1 MVLVWNWYL
10 EFGGC
15 LRFRAW
21 SLGFIGVYRRSSA
34 VPCLLVWCA
43 ALACGAV
50 SAADWQPTKPLE
62 IVVGTPPGG
71 PLDETARLIGTL
83 LEKRNAA
90 LPVTVQNKP
99 GGGHAIA
106 MAYLNQRPGDGHIIS
121 MVLANLITNRI
132 IGSNPVTYTDV
143 TPLALLTSEY
153 VGVSV
158 RADSPIKDGKDLI
171 ARMRA
176 DPEALSFAITSRAS
190 GNHIAAGV
198 ALKAGGVDLKRV
210 KFVSFKGSAET
221 TVAVLGGH
229 VDVLMATPGSA
240 WRHVQGG
247 KLRMLAI
254 SSPRRLKG
262 DAAGVPTWRDL
273 GLDAVSSNWR
283 GVVGPK
289 GLSPAQIA
297 YWDATFSAL
306 VKTPEWLQTLQKNQW
321 EHEYLGSAST
331 FKFMQEENKQLEAL
345 LTELGDAK
353 K

>member
-1 MVLVWNWYL
+1 MELV
-10 EFGGC
+10 
-15 LRFRAW
+15 
-21 SLGFIGVYRRSSA
+21 GVYRRVSA
-34 VPCLLVWCA
+34 VSCLLA
-43 ALACGAV
+43 ACSTLACV
-50 SAADWQPTKPLE
+50 SAQAADWQPTKPLE

-71 PLDETARLIGTL
+71 PLDETARLIGAL

-90 LPVTVQNKP
+90 LAVTVQNKP

-106 MAYLNQRPGDGHIIS
+106 MAYLNQRPGDGHTIS
-121 MVLANLITNRI
+121 MVLANLLTNRI
-132 IGSNPVTYTDV
+132 VGSNPVTYTDV

-176 DPEALSFAITSRAS
+176 DPESLSFAITSRAS

-198 ALKAGGVDLKRV
+198 VLKAGGVDLKRV

-221 TVAVLGGH
+221 TVAVMGGH

-262 DAAGVPTWRDL
+262 DAAGVPTWREL
-273 GLDAVSSNWR
+273 GLNAVSSNWR

-321 EHEYLGSAST
+321 EHEYLGSAGT
-331 FKFMQEENKQLEAL
+331 FKFLREEYKELEVL